1 MNTQTLKNLTLA
13 VLLMLPAVARAQ
25 TPVNMSA
32 VRSITMKMWNAEALT
47 PEEKQKIE
55 AAQETALKDPEV
67 IAAMKALGEVRVE
80 YQKNQDK
87 YPDDRDKALG
97 GRYRKIGKTAEEAF
111 KKAMLAADPSVAEI
125 IDRPKGKKNEGENAT
140 DSDTGNKAAVAPIT
154 DVEGLPRVLLIG
166 DSISIGY
173 TLQVREKLKG
183 KANVHRIPINGGATE
198 VGLEN
203 MKAWLGDKKWDV
215 IHFNFGLHDAKY
227 TSETILRAT
236 REQYLKNLQELVN
249 QMKATGAKLIFATTT
264 PTPAKLSRATRRF
277 DSIPER
283 NEIAVKLMQENGV
296 AIDDLY
302 AVVLPVQEKIQRPGD
317 VHFAPE
323 GYDVLSTAVANSVET
338 QLPKK

>member
-1 MNTQTLKNLTLA
+1 MKKILYLTLF
-13 VLLMLPAVARAQ
+13 LGLGLGTMRAQ
-25 TPVNMSA
+25 STVNMSA
-32 VRSITMKMWNAEALT
+32 VRSVTLKMWNAEALT
-47 PEEKQKIE
+47 PEEKQKLE
-55 AAQETALKDPEV
+55 AAQAAALKDPGV
-67 IAAMKALGEVRVE
+67 IGAMNALAEVRKE
-80 YQKNQDK
+80 YQENQNK
-87 YPDDRDKALG
+87 YPNERDKAVG
-97 GRYRKIGKTAEEAF
+97 GKYRAAGKAAEEALR
-111 KKAMLAADPSVAEI
+111 KAMLAADPSVAEI
-125 IDRPKGKKNEGENAT
+125 FDQPKAKKNEGEDAT
-140 DSDTGNKAAVAPIT
+140 DSDTGNKAAVAPIE
-154 DVEGLPRVLLIG
+154 DVAGLPRVLLIG

-203 MKAWLGDKKWDV
+203 MKEWLGDKKWDV

-227 TSETILRAT
+227 MSETTLRAT

-317 VHFAPE
+317 VHYAPE
-323 GYDVLSTAVANSVET
+323 GYDILSTAVANSIET